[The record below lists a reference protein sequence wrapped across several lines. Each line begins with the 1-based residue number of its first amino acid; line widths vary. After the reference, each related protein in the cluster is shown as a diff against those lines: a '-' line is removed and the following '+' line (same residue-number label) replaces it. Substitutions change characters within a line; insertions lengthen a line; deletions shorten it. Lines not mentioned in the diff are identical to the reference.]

1 MNYKTN
7 KRERGASLL
16 EFAIAATVFF
26 TVIFGVLESGRLLW
40 THNALKDAV
49 RQGARYATVRR
60 KDAAGQ
66 LAVQN
71 MVVYGNAAGTGNP
84 VASGLTTGNVV
95 VQYNN
100 SNANSGIQMGDRATV
115 SIQNYQFKFSV
126 PLIGGTLNMP
136 SYSTGMPGESFGF
149 VPCDNPAANATLVAC
164 TNITPL

>member
-16 EFAIAATVFF
+16 EFAIAATVFL
-26 TVIFGVLESGRLLW
+26 TVIFGILECGRLLW

-60 KDAAGQ
+60 KDTAGQ
-66 LAVQN
+66 LAIKN

-95 VQYNN
+95 VNYNN
-100 SNANSGIQMGDRATV
+100 SNPDNGIQMSDRATV
-115 SIQNYQFKFSV
+115 SITGYQFRFSV

-136 SYSTGMPGESFGF
+136 SYKTSMPGESFGF
-149 VPCDNPAANATLVAC
+149 VPCDNPSAAATLVAC
-164 TNITPL
+164 TNIPPL